1 MGGPWYIRRY
11 IYEGIQQIG
20 QDSFIILFIA
30 KFSPLIWKKNLA
42 IRNEILNKCRAGRKV
57 LGD

>member
-30 KFSPLIWKKNLA
+30 KFSPLVEKNFA
-42 IRNEILNKCRAGRKV
+42 IRNEILNKCRTGRKV

>member
-11 IYEGIQQIG
+11 IYEGIKQIG

-30 KFSPLIWKKNLA
+30 KFSPLVEKNFA
-42 IRNEILNKCRAGRKV
+42 IRNEILNKSRAGQKV